1 MVTDSRLPGEP
12 KDVDYTV
19 NKLFKLFATVDE
31 AKAFEEELLKGL
43 GWGDAKKRLFE
54 VANRYISPMREKF
67 NYYMAHKK
75 EVDAILDEGAEK
87 ARIVARKVLRRV
99 RKAIGA
105 E

>member
-1 MVTDSRLPGEP
+1 
-12 KDVDYTV
+12 
-19 NKLFKLFATVDE
+19 
-31 AKAFEEELLKGL
+31 
-43 GWGDAKKRLFE
+43 
-54 VANRYISPMREKF
+54 MREKF